1 MLIVPQLRNQR
12 STARR
17 YSGLFL
23 LSDMVSLAKPIRKLP
38 TPEIGMADS
47 TRLYWSYNWFP

>member
-23 LSDMVSLAKPIRKLP
+23 LTEMSSLATPIREVP
-38 TPEIGMADS
+38 APEIGMADS
-47 TRLYWSYNWFP
+47 TRLFCSYNWFS